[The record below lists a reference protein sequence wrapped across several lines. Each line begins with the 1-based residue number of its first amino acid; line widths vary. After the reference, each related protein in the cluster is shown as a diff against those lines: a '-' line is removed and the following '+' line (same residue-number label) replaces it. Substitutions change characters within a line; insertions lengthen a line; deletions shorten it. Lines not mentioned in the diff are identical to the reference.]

1 MEMMMAHSILTASVR
16 SLGPIR
22 GAAAVFGLGGR
33 FQISTRLGLEFRF
46 AAPAA
51 EQHLVA
57 VIRCAMGRI
66 RFHRHAADGILQFRS
81 FRVGMRHGALR
92 GLHFVYRKYT
102 QQGYVIK
109 YPGGVYMERS
119 VSEKVLKNLNRVE
132 GQVRGIAKMVEE
144 DRYCIDV
151 VTQIEAARAALA
163 RIESDLLRQH
173 LGHCV
178 HRAMNSKNASEQEKV
193 IEELVGVF
201 RR

>member
-1 MEMMMAHSILTASVR
+1 
-16 SLGPIR
+16 
-22 GAAAVFGLGGR
+22 
-33 FQISTRLGLEFRF
+33 
-46 AAPAA
+46 
-51 EQHLVA
+51 
-57 VIRCAMGRI
+57 
-66 RFHRHAADGILQFRS
+66 
-81 FRVGMRHGALR
+81 
-92 GLHFVYRKYT
+92 
-102 QQGYVIK
+102 
-109 YPGGVYMERS
+109 MERS

-178 HRAMNSKNASEQEKV
+178 HRAMNSKNASEREKV

>member
-1 MEMMMAHSILTASVR
+1 
-16 SLGPIR
+16 
-22 GAAAVFGLGGR
+22 
-33 FQISTRLGLEFRF
+33 
-46 AAPAA
+46 
-51 EQHLVA
+51 
-57 VIRCAMGRI
+57 
-66 RFHRHAADGILQFRS
+66 
-81 FRVGMRHGALR
+81 
-92 GLHFVYRKYT
+92 
-102 QQGYVIK
+102 
-109 YPGGVYMERS
+109 MERS
-119 VSEKVLKNLNRVE
+119 VSEKALKNLNRVE

-193 IEELVGVF
+193 IEELVSVF

>member
-1 MEMMMAHSILTASVR
+1 
-16 SLGPIR
+16 
-22 GAAAVFGLGGR
+22 
-33 FQISTRLGLEFRF
+33 
-46 AAPAA
+46 
-51 EQHLVA
+51 
-57 VIRCAMGRI
+57 
-66 RFHRHAADGILQFRS
+66 
-81 FRVGMRHGALR
+81 
-92 GLHFVYRKYT
+92 
-102 QQGYVIK
+102 
-109 YPGGVYMERS
+109 MERS

-132 GQVRGIAKMVEE
+132 GQVRGIAKMVEG

-201 RR
+201 WR

>member
-1 MEMMMAHSILTASVR
+1 
-16 SLGPIR
+16 
-22 GAAAVFGLGGR
+22 
-33 FQISTRLGLEFRF
+33 
-46 AAPAA
+46 
-51 EQHLVA
+51 
-57 VIRCAMGRI
+57 
-66 RFHRHAADGILQFRS
+66 
-81 FRVGMRHGALR
+81 
-92 GLHFVYRKYT
+92 
-102 QQGYVIK
+102 
-109 YPGGVYMERS
+109 MERP

-178 HRAMNSKNASEQEKV
+178 HRAMNSKNAAEQEKV

>member
-1 MEMMMAHSILTASVR
+1 MEKVASVK
-16 SLGPIR
+16 
-22 GAAAVFGLGGR
+22 A
-33 FQISTRLGLEFRF
+33 
-46 AAPAA
+46 
-51 EQHLVA
+51 
-57 VIRCAMGRI
+57 
-66 RFHRHAADGILQFRS
+66 
-81 FRVGMRHGALR
+81 
-92 GLHFVYRKYT
+92 
-102 QQGYVIK
+102 
-109 YPGGVYMERS
+109 
-119 VSEKVLKNLNRVE
+119 LKNLNRVE

-178 HRAMNSKNASEQEKV
+178 HRAMNSKNASEQERV

>member
-1 MEMMMAHSILTASVR
+1 
-16 SLGPIR
+16 
-22 GAAAVFGLGGR
+22 
-33 FQISTRLGLEFRF
+33 
-46 AAPAA
+46 
-51 EQHLVA
+51 
-57 VIRCAMGRI
+57 
-66 RFHRHAADGILQFRS
+66 
-81 FRVGMRHGALR
+81 
-92 GLHFVYRKYT
+92 
-102 QQGYVIK
+102 
-109 YPGGVYMERS
+109 MERS

-132 GQVRGIAKMVEE
+132 GQVRGIARMVEE

-178 HRAMNSKNASEQEKV
+178 HRAMNSKNASEQAKV